1 MIHASPFSKNRRKTT
16 SFPLLLAALTA
27 LVALSASANASTVLG
42 DGGFEAA
49 GGGNVYY
56 AGSSIDGGSWTV
68 SQGGVY
74 IDNLDPW
81 VYDGANSL
89 NLTGAN
95 LYAPNSVDQILTTI
109 IGVGYS
115 VNFWADADIS
125 NSFSLTENG
134 LAVSGAPTSIAQN
147 GFPDQV
153 DALGNSA
160 LFVEYSGTFVATS
173 TSTDLSFTATGNP
186 SIGSPNYS
194 VIIDDASI
202 TATPE
207 PNSLLLL
214 LTGLLGLGL
223 LMKSK
228 RLRQSFSARS
238 MQLS

>member
-1 MIHASPFSKNRRKTT
+1 MILVSNISKNRRKTT
-16 SFPLLLAALTA
+16 SCPLLLAALTA
-27 LVALSASANASTVLG
+27 MAVLSASANASSVLA

-68 SQGGVY
+68 TQGAVY
-74 IDNLDPW
+74 IDNLDSW

-95 LYAPNSVDQILTTI
+95 LYAANSVDQILTTI
-109 IGVGYS
+109 VGQQYYVS
-115 VNFWADADIS
+115 FWADADIS

-134 LAVSGAPTSIAQN
+134 LAISGAPTSIVEN
-147 GFPDQV
+147 GFTDQV

-186 SIGSPNYS
+186 SIGSDNIS
-194 VIIDDASI
+194 VIIDDVSV
-202 TATPE
+202 TPTPE

-214 LTGLLGLGL
+214 LTGILGLGL
-223 LMKSK
+223 LMRSK
-228 RLRQSFSARS
+228 RLRQSFSAAS
-238 MQLS
+238 MLS